1 MVLLILQL
9 AKSKPQWLMHSLWEK
24 DSFYA
29 SSDVIVIGAGIT
41 GLSLSIE
48 LKEQQPNLNI
58 RVVEAGSYPRGASV
72 KNAGFACFGSLSEL
86 LDDIS
91 NEGEE
96 KALNRISDRYRGIQ
110 KLLQVVD
117 PKEIDYLQHDGFE
130 VFTQHEKELM
140 ERCQEEIDG
149 KNQLLN
155 HVLGFQPY
163 QLVENSFGFNTS
175 FPLIKIAG
183 EGALHSGKLM
193 SALLKKAYQL
203 GVQFTFGFKVTNFEK
218 DHSSWKVYSS
228 SDQLACQQLV
238 IATNGFSRHLLPNED
253 IVPARGQIL
262 LTTPIDGFS
271 LIGTFHAKEG
281 YYYFREIN
289 NRLLLGGAR
298 DVDKPNEST
307 DDQNTTSVIQD
318 ALETFAKEVIL
329 PGKGI
334 EIEKRWAGTMAF
346 GSNNEKDAIVKQRA
360 DGLII
365 AARLGGMGVAM
376 APIVAEKASNLL
388 LSH

>member
-1 MVLLILQL
+1 M
-9 AKSKPQWLMHSLWEK
+9 
-24 DSFYA
+24 
-29 SSDVIVIGAGIT
+29 
-41 GLSLSIE
+41 
-48 LKEQQPNLNI
+48 
-58 RVVEAGSYPRGASV
+58 
-72 KNAGFACFGSLSEL
+72 
-86 LDDIS
+86 
-91 NEGEE
+91 
-96 KALNRISDRYRGIQ
+96 
-110 KLLQVVD
+110 
-117 PKEIDYLQHDGFE
+117 
-130 VFTQHEKELM
+130 
-140 ERCQEEIDG
+140 
-149 KNQLLN
+149 
-155 HVLGFQPY
+155 
-163 QLVENSFGFNTS
+163 
-175 FPLIKIAG
+175 
-183 EGALHSGKLM
+183 
-193 SALLKKAYQL
+193 
-203 GVQFTFGFKVTNFEK
+203 
-218 DHSSWKVYSS
+218 
-228 SDQLACQQLV
+228 
-238 IATNGFSRHLLPNED
+238 ATNGFSRHLLPNED

-271 LIGTFHAKEG
+271 LKGTFHAKEG

-298 DVDKPNEST
+298 NVDKSNEST
-307 DDQNTTSVIQD
+307 DDQNTTSLIQD